1 MNQRGHTS
9 HDPNAASIAGPGV
22 SNARRW
28 LLVGLLSLASLIN
41 YLDRATLSVAL
52 PLIATD
58 LSLGPTAKGMV
69 LSAFFWSYA
78 LMQVPVGLM
87 ADRWNLRWLYA
98 GAFALW
104 SVVCGLTGVVGGLA
118 TLILVR
124 IILGVGESVYLPI
137 SAKLVSA
144 FFLSR
149 DRGLPTGFLDS
160 GTRLGLALGAP
171 LVAWLT
177 VRYGWRTMFFLVG
190 FLALLWLLPW
200 LLAFPSQYSH
210 SAVALQAKERTIQGS
225 GPRLVALDRNL
236 VGCCLGFL
244 CYGYYQYLLVTWL
257 PDYFVRVRHFTLL
270 AASGCASLTYLVW
283 SISAPLGGLMS
294 DRLVRRGWNETRVR
308 KGVLTA
314 AFSTG
319 LLLIPAA
326 LVVNSTSAVLFV
338 AAASL
343 VGLSTA
349 NLLVMFQCCAPSG
362 QVGAW
367 MGVGNFIGNI
377 GGVLSPLVTGIL
389 ISRTGSY
396 SPGFALAPVVLMAGL
411 LSFWF
416 IVGELKP
423 LERSASR

>member
-1 MNQRGHTS
+1 
-9 HDPNAASIAGPGV
+9 
-22 SNARRW
+22 
-28 LLVGLLSLASLIN
+28 
-41 YLDRATLSVAL
+41 
-52 PLIATD
+52 
-58 LSLGPTAKGMV
+58 
-69 LSAFFWSYA
+69 
-78 LMQVPVGLM
+78 
-87 ADRWNLRWLYA
+87 
-98 GAFALW
+98 
-104 SVVCGLTGVVGGLA
+104 
-118 TLILVR
+118 
-124 IILGVGESVYLPI
+124 
-137 SAKLVSA
+137 
-144 FFLSR
+144 
-149 DRGLPTGFLDS
+149 
-160 GTRLGLALGAP
+160 
-171 LVAWLT
+171 
-177 VRYGWRTMFFLVG
+177 
-190 FLALLWLLPW
+190 
-200 LLAFPSQYSH
+200 
-210 SAVALQAKERTIQGS
+210 
-225 GPRLVALDRNL
+225 
-236 VGCCLGFL
+236 
-244 CYGYYQYLLVTWL
+244 
-257 PDYFVRVRHFTLL
+257 
-270 AASGCASLTYLVW
+270 
-283 SISAPLGGLMS
+283 MS